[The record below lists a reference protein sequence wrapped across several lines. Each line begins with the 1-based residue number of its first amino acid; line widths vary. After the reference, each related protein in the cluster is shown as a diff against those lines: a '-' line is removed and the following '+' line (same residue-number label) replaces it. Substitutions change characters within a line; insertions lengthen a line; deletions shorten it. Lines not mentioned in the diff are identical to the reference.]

1 MCITIVF
8 LHNPN
13 FSRVNKFIWHYI
25 MMISFSPTL
34 FLVSWFLLS
43 RIVPMLNPHNIN
55 FVWKCVILSNVNLDI
70 ILLFIP
76 RYIYDQLSSSLIGHL
91 SVSKKW
97 DNDMRW
103 VMTYERSKE
112 MRRDYDMRWHM
123 RVPKKWEEIIIWL
136 AGE

>member
-1 MCITIVF
+1 MCITIVY

-13 FSRVNKFIWHYI
+13 FHELTNLYGIILWFPFLRLFFLSPD
-25 MMISFSPTL
+25 SFFLASYPCWTL
-34 FLVSWFLLS
+34 
-43 RIVPMLNPHNIN
+43 IIPIY
-55 FVWKCVILSNVNLDI
+55 FVWKCVILSYVNLDI